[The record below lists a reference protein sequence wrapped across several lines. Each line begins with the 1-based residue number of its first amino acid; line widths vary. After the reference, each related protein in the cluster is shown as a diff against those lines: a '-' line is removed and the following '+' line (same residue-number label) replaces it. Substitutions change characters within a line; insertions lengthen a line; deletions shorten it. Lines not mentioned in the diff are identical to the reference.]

1 MNMITEEENNKLRL
15 LIRKTVNRFLDEQ
28 KNSEK
33 DKTAKWIKCRNCRK
47 LFTQTIHKNKESL
60 KICPHCGTH
69 N

>member
-1 MNMITEEENNKLRL
+1 M
-15 LIRKTVNRFLDEQ
+15 RKMVNHFLDEQ

-33 DKTAKWIKCRNCRK
+33 DKTAKWIKCRNCKK